1 MTALLTRSMLILS
14 GLVGLSGCVG
24 LPIGIQGSGVAKT
37 ETREVDS
44 FHALRLDAVGDVTIQ
59 IGQPQDVQVTFD
71 DNLLEILETSV
82 VDGELRIKTTDSYN
96 SSVGLK
102 IQVTVPSIDALKLTG
117 VGSVQATGID
127 GESLTIQQSGVG
139 KLKVDGKVKSVE
151 LNVSGVGS
159 ADLQGLQAE
168 TAKVVVSGVGGA
180 SVFASQSID
189 AKTSGVGGIKVYGNP
204 VEKKIKSSGIGTISY
219 E

>member
-1 MTALLTRSMLILS
+1 MTALLTRSMLVLS
-14 GLVGLSGCVG
+14 GLVAVTGCVG
-24 LPIGIQGSGVAKT
+24 LPVGIQGSGVAKT
-37 ETREVDS
+37 ETREVGS
-44 FHALRLDAVGDVTIQ
+44 FHSLRHDAVGDVTIQ
-59 IGQPQDVQVTFD
+59 IGEPQDVQVTFD

-102 IQVTVPSIDALKLTG
+102 IQITVPSLDALKLTG

-139 KLKVDGKVKSVE
+139 KLKVDGKVKSLE
-151 LNVSGVGS
+151 LDVSGVGS

-168 TAKVVVSGVGGA
+168 TAKIVVSGVGGA

-189 AKTSGVGGIKVYGNP
+189 ARTSGVGGIKVYGNP
-204 VEKKIKSSGIGTISY
+204 TEKKIKSSGIGTISL